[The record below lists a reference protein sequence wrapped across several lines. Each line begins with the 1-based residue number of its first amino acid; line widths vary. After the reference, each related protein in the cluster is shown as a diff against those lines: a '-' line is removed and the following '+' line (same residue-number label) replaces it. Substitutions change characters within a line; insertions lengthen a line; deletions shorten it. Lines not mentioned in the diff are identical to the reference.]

1 MGLGCVGQDVCSGTC
16 GVGRVGPGRVG
27 RGVWGWDVWGRCV
40 GQPCSAPRPPSNTRT
55 PSERCGRGEPWI
67 CRSCPSRRVPHR
79 PTATHIPALWGARPH
94 IPPHIPAL
102 WGARPYSHT
111 YPCPMG
117 RLAPYLPLTSLCY
130 DAPTAPHIPA
140 LWCTQPYSP
149 TYPCPMGHPAPHPYP
164 MGRPTPYPPPR
175 HPCPMTHPQPH
186 ISLPYGA
193 PGSTAPHIPALW
205 GTPPHSP
212 IHPSPP
218 IPPL

>member
-1 MGLGCVGQDVCSGTC
+1 MWGQDVWGGVFGAGMC
-16 GVGRVGPGRVG
+16 GA
-27 RGVWGWDVWGRCV
+27 DVWGSRAQRPAPPAIPGRHPSAAGGESRGSV
-40 GQPCSAPRPPSNTRT
+40 GAARPAGYRTAPRPHISLPYGAPGPISPPTSL
-55 PSERCGRGEPWI
+55 PCGAPG
-67 CRSCPSRRVPHR
+67 
-79 PTATHIPALWGARPH
+79 PTATH
-94 IPPHIPAL
+94 
-102 WGARPYSHT
+102 
-111 YPCPMG
+111 PCPMG